1 MKLTDILV
9 LFSHKSTPRCLL
21 LALTL
26 FFSSFALAAQ
36 NQERAEQELQ
46 QLKQVISQ
54 LQKRLAENRSQQSD
68 TEKAIQEIDVKL
80 SSVSKEL
87 RDTQSKITQ
96 NKHQLNQLQKQKTE
110 KNILKEQQRKQLS
123 SQLRSAYIAGQEEYI
138 KLLLNQEDPAKISR
152 MLQYYRYLNEARIRD
167 IEALQKTLQELQ
179 QVEQQINSKTL
190 ELTELETKQKQQVQ
204 QQLSLKSQQTDAL
217 KQLKQEYQNQNSRL
231 AQLRKDEQ
239 ELQSI
244 ISSLQQTLKEFAP
257 KQSLKGLAKHKN
269 KLNWPVKGSIEHRFG
284 SNKFENKVKWNGIVI
299 NASSGQSVQSIHNGQ
314 VVFADWLR
322 GFGLMVIID
331 HGQGYLSL
339 YGQNE
344 SLLKSTGDWV
354 EAGEP
359 VATVGRSGG
368 SSEPG
373 LYFEIRYK
381 GKPQNPLSWI
391 K

>member
-1 MKLTDILV
+1 MLV
-9 LFSHKSTPRCLL
+9 ILFSPLSL
-21 LALTL
+21 
-26 FFSSFALAAQ
+26 SAQ
-36 NQERAEQELQ
+36 DQQQAEQELE

-54 LQKRLAENRSQQSD
+54 LQKQLAENRSQQSD
-68 TEKAIQEIDVKL
+68 TEKAIQAIDVKL
-80 SSVSKEL
+80 SAVSKEL
-87 RDTQSKITQ
+87 RDTQTKITQ
-96 NKHQLNQLQKQKTE
+96 NKRQLNQLKKQKTE
-110 KNILKEQQRKQLS
+110 KNILKEKQRKQLA

-152 MLQYYRYLNEARIRD
+152 MLQYYRYLNKARIRD
-167 IEALQKTLQELQ
+167 IEALQKTLQELE
-179 QVEQQINSKTL
+179 QVEQQINSTTL
-190 ELTELETKQKQQVQ
+190 ELTQLEAQQKQQVD
-204 QQLSLKSQQTDAL
+204 QQLALKSEQTEAL
-217 KQLKQEYQNQNSRL
+217 KALKKEYQNQNTRL

-239 ELQSI
+239 ELQAI
-244 ISSLQQTLKEFAP
+244 ISSLQKTLEEFAP
-257 KQSLKGLAKHKN
+257 KQSLKGLAQYKN
-269 KLNWPVKGSIEHRFG
+269 KLNWPVKGSIQHRFG

-299 NASSGQSVQSIHNGQ
+299 NASSGQIVQSIHNGQ

-331 HGQGYLSL
+331 HGQGYMSL

-368 SSEPG
+368 STEPG

-381 GKPQNPLSWI
+381 GKPQNPVNWI

>member
-1 MKLTDILV
+1 M
-9 LFSHKSTPRCLL
+9 
-21 LALTL
+21 LALA
-26 FFSSFALAAQ
+26 FSSFGHTAQ
-36 NQERAEQELQ
+36 NQQQAEQDLQ
-46 QLKQVISQ
+46 QLKQVIGQ

-68 TEKAIQEIDVKL
+68 TEKAIQAIDIKL
-80 SSVSKEL
+80 SEVSKKL
-87 RDTQSKITQ
+87 HDTQNKITQ
-96 NKHQLNQLQKQKTE
+96 NKKQLSKLQKQKTE

-123 SQLRSAYIAGQEEYI
+123 SQLRSAYIAGQEEYV
-138 KLLLNQEDPAKISR
+138 KLLLNQEDPAKMSR

-179 QVEQQINSKTL
+179 EVEQQINVKTL
-190 ELTELETKQKQQVQ
+190 ELSELETQQKQQVE

-217 KQLKQEYQNQNSRL
+217 KKLKQDYQNQNTRL

-239 ELQSI
+239 ELQAI
-244 ISSLQQTLKEFAP
+244 ISSLQQTLEEFAP
-257 KQSLKGLAKHKN
+257 KQSLKGLAKYKN
-269 KLNWPVKGSIEHRFG
+269 KLSWPVKGSVEHRFG

-359 VATVGRSGG
+359 IATIGRSGG

-373 LYFEIRYK
+373 LYFEIRYQ

>member
-1 MKLTDILV
+1 MKLTDLLFRSSLKQVPQYLLLV
-9 LFSHKSTPRCLL
+9 LVILFSPLSL
-21 LALTL
+21 
-26 FFSSFALAAQ
+26 SAQ
-36 NQERAEQELQ
+36 DQQQAEQELE

-54 LQKRLAENRSQQSD
+54 LQKQLAENRSQQSD
-68 TEKAIQEIDVKL
+68 TEKAIQAIDVKL
-80 SSVSKEL
+80 SAVSKEL
-87 RDTQSKITQ
+87 RDTQTKITQ
-96 NKHQLNQLQKQKTE
+96 NKRQLNQLKKQKTE
-110 KNILKEQQRKQLS
+110 KNILKEKQRKQLA

-152 MLQYYRYLNEARIRD
+152 MLQYYRYLNKARIRD
-167 IEALQKTLQELQ
+167 IEALQKTLQELE
-179 QVEQQINSKTL
+179 QVEQQINSTTL
-190 ELTELETKQKQQVQ
+190 ELTQLEAQQKQQVD
-204 QQLSLKSQQTDAL
+204 QQLALKSAQTEAL
-217 KQLKQEYQNQNSRL
+217 KALKKEYQNQNTRL

-239 ELQSI
+239 ELQAI
-244 ISSLQQTLKEFAP
+244 ISSLQKTLEEFAP
-257 KQSLKGLAKHKN
+257 KQSLKGLAQYKN
-269 KLNWPVKGSIEHRFG
+269 KLNWPVKGSIQHRFG

-299 NASSGQSVQSIHNGQ
+299 NASSGQIVQSIHNGQ

-331 HGQGYLSL
+331 HGQGYMSL

-368 SSEPG
+368 STEPG

-381 GKPQNPLSWI
+381 GKPQNPVNWI

>member
-1 MKLTDILV
+1 MKLTDFFA
-9 LFSHKSTPRCLL
+9 LFSVKSTPQCLL
-21 LALTL
+21 LVLAL
-26 FFSSFALAAQ
+26 FFSSSALSAQ

-46 QLKQVISQ
+46 QLKQVINL

-68 TEKAIQEIDVKL
+68 TEKAIQAIDVKL
-80 SSVSKEL
+80 SAVSKEL
-87 RDTQSKITQ
+87 RDTQTKITQ
-96 NKHQLNQLQKQKTE
+96 NKNQLNQLQKQKTE

-190 ELTELETKQKQQVQ
+190 ELTELEAKQKQQVE

-217 KQLKQEYQNQNSRL
+217 KKLKQEYQNQNTRL

-244 ISSLQQTLKEFAP
+244 ISSLQQTLEDFAP

-359 VATVGRSGG
+359 IAIVGRSGG

-373 LYFEIRYK
+373 LYFEIRYQ

>member
-1 MKLTDILV
+1 MKLSELTFSYPFRLASQTCLLV
-9 LFSHKSTPRCLL
+9 L
-21 LALTL
+21 AV
-26 FFSSFALAAQ
+26 FFCQLSSSAQ
-36 NQERAEQELQ
+36 NQEQAEQELQ
-46 QLKQVISQ
+46 QLKQVIKQ
-54 LQKRLAENRSQQSD
+54 LQQKLEENRSQQTD
-68 TEKAIQEIDVKL
+68 TEKAIQAIDLKL
-80 SSVSKEL
+80 SSVSKSL
-87 RDTQSKITQ
+87 RQTQQKIAQNRSQLTQ
-96 NKHQLNQLQKQKTE
+96 LKRE
-110 KNILKEQQRKQLS
+110 KDAKIILREQQRKQLS

-167 IEALQKTLQELQ
+167 IEALQETLRELQE
-179 QVEQQINSKTL
+179 VEQKINATTL
-190 ELTELETKQKQQVQ
+190 ELTELESKQQQ
-204 QQLSLKSQQTDAL
+204 QVDQQIALKSQQTTAL
-217 KQLKQEYQNQNSRL
+217 KKLKADYQNQNSRL

-239 ELQSI
+239 ELQAI
-244 ISSLQQTLKEFAP
+244 IASLQKTLQEFAP
-257 KQSLKGLAKHKN
+257 KQSLKGLANYKN
-269 KLNWPVKGSIEHRFG
+269 KLNWPVKGTIEHRFG

-299 NASSGQSVQSIHNGQ
+299 GASTGQNVQSIHNGQ

-359 VATVGRSGG
+359 IATVGQSGG

-381 GKPQNPLSWI
+381 GKPQNPVHWI

>member
-1 MKLTDILV
+1 LKLTDYRVHSFLKSAPQLLLLV
-9 LFSHKSTPRCLL
+9 LALL
-21 LALTL
+21 LSPSGHT
-26 FFSSFALAAQ
+26 AQ
-36 NQERAEQELQ
+36 NQEQAEQELQ
-46 QLKQVISQ
+46 QLKQVIGQ

-68 TEKAIQEIDVKL
+68 TEKAIQAIDVKL
-80 SSVSKEL
+80 SSVSKKL
-87 RDTQSKITQ
+87 RDTQNKITH
-96 NKHQLNQLQKQKTE
+96 NKRQLDQLKKQKTE

-123 SQLRSAYIAGQEEYI
+123 SQLRSAHIAGQEEYI

-179 QVEQQINSKTL
+179 DVEQKINTTTL
-190 ELTELETKQKQQVQ
+190 ELTELEARQKQQVT
-204 QQLSLKSQQTDAL
+204 QQLSLKSQQTAAL
-217 KQLKQEYQNQNSRL
+217 QELKEEYQNQNSRL

-244 ISSLQQTLKEFAP
+244 ISSLQQTLEEFAP

-269 KLNWPVKGSIEHRFG
+269 KLNWPVKGTIEHRFG
-284 SNKFENKVKWNGIVI
+284 SNKFENKVQWNGIVI
-299 NASSGQSVQSIHNGQ
+299 SASSGQNVHSIHNGQ

-373 LYFEIRYK
+373 LYFEIRYQ
-381 GKPQNPLSWI
+381 GKPQNPLGWI

>member
-1 MKLTDILV
+1 MKLTDFRVHSYFKPASQLLLLV
-9 LFSHKSTPRCLL
+9 LA
-21 LALTL
+21 LA
-26 FFSSFALAAQ
+26 FSSFGHTAQ
-36 NQERAEQELQ
+36 NQQQAEQELQ
-46 QLKQVISQ
+46 QLKQVIGQ

-68 TEKAIQEIDVKL
+68 TEKSIQAIDIKL
-80 SSVSKEL
+80 SKVSKKL
-87 RDTQSKITQ
+87 HDTQNKITQ
-96 NKHQLNQLQKQKTE
+96 NKKQLSKLQKQKTE

-123 SQLRSAYIAGQEEYI
+123 SQLRSAYIAGQEEYV

-179 QVEQQINSKTL
+179 EVEQQINLKTL
-190 ELTELETKQKQQVQ
+190 ELSELETQQKQQVE

-217 KQLKQEYQNQNSRL
+217 KKLKQDYQNQNTRL

-239 ELQSI
+239 ELQAI
-244 ISSLQQTLKEFAP
+244 ISSLQQTLEEFAP
-257 KQSLKGLAKHKN
+257 KQSLKGLAKYKN
-269 KLNWPVKGSIEHRFG
+269 KLSWPVKGSVEHRFG

-359 VATVGRSGG
+359 IATIGRSGG

-373 LYFEIRYK
+373 LYFEIRYQ

>member
-1 MKLTDILV
+1 MPQFALLV
-9 LFSHKSTPRCLL
+9 L
-21 LALTL
+21 ALFL
-26 FFSSFALAAQ
+26 SPIAYSAQ
-36 NQERAEQELQ
+36 DQQQAEQELQ
-46 QLKQVISQ
+46 ELKQVINQ
-54 LQKRLAENRSQQSD
+54 LQKKLAENRSQQTD
-68 TEKAIQEIDVKL
+68 TEKAIQAIDVKL
-80 SSVSKEL
+80 SAVSKEL
-87 RDTQSKITQ
+87 RVTQTNISK
-96 NKHQLNQLQKQKTE
+96 NKKELNQLQKQKTE
-110 KNILKEQQRKQLS
+110 KNILKEKQRKQLS

-152 MLQYYRYLNEARIRD
+152 MLQYYRYLNQARIRD
-167 IEALQKTLQELQ
+167 IEALQKTLEELQ
-179 QVEQQINSKTL
+179 LVEEKTNATTL
-190 ELTELETKQKQQVQ
+190 QLTELEAQQKQQVE
-204 QQLSLKSQQTDAL
+204 QQLSLKSQQTAAL
-217 KQLKQEYQNQNSRL
+217 QNLKKEYQNQNSRL

-239 ELQSI
+239 ELQAI
-244 ISSLQQTLKEFAP
+244 ISSLQKTLEEFAP
-257 KQSLKGLAKHKN
+257 KQSLNGLAQYKN
-269 KLNWPVKGSIEHRFG
+269 KLNWPVKGTIQHRFG
-284 SNKFENKVKWNGIVI
+284 SNKFANKVKWNGIVI
-299 NASSGQSVQSIHNGQ
+299 NAESGKNVQAIHNGQ

-368 SSEPG
+368 TTEPG

-381 GKPQNPLSWI
+381 GKPQNPVNWI

>member
-1 MKLTDILV
+1 M
-9 LFSHKSTPRCLL
+9 
-21 LALTL
+21 
-26 FFSSFALAAQ
+26 FFSSSALAAQ

-68 TEKAIQEIDVKL
+68 TEKAIQAIDVKL
-80 SSVSKEL
+80 SAVSKEL

-96 NKHQLNQLQKQKTE
+96 NKNQLNKLQKQKTE

-190 ELTELETKQKQQVQ
+190 ELTELETKQKQQVE

-217 KQLKQEYQNQNSRL
+217 KQLKQEYQNQNTRL

-244 ISSLQQTLKEFAP
+244 ISSLQQTLEEFAP

-269 KLNWPVKGSIEHRFG
+269 KLNWPVKGSVEHRFG

-299 NASSGQSVQSIHNGQ
+299 NASSGQSVQSIYNGQ

>member
-1 MKLTDILV
+1 MLAL
-9 LFSHKSTPRCLL
+9 LFSVPGQT
-21 LALTL
+21 
-26 FFSSFALAAQ
+26 AQ
-36 NQERAEQELQ
+36 DQQQAEQELQ
-46 QLKQVISQ
+46 ELKRVINQ
-54 LQKRLAENRSQQSD
+54 LQQQLAKNRSQQSE
-68 TEKAIQEIDVKL
+68 TEKAIQAIDVKL

-87 RDTQSKITQ
+87 RKTQGKISENTR
-96 NKHQLNQLQKQKTE
+96 QLNLLQRQKDE
-110 KNILKEQQRKQLS
+110 KNQLKNKQRKQLA

-152 MLQYYRYLNEARIRD
+152 MLQYYRYLNQARIRD

-179 QVEQQINSKTL
+179 QVEEKINSTTL
-190 ELTELETKQKQQVQ
+190 ELTELEAQQRQQVE
-204 QQLSLKSQQTDAL
+204 QQLALKSQQSEAL
-217 KQLKQEYQNQNSRL
+217 QQLKKDYQNQNTRL
-231 AQLRKDEQ
+231 AQLRRDEQ
-239 ELQSI
+239 ELQAI
-244 ISSLQQTLKEFAP
+244 ISSLQKTLEEFAP
-257 KQSLKGLAKHKN
+257 KQSLKGLAQHKN
-269 KLNWPVKGSIEHRFG
+269 KLNWPVKGSIQHRFG
-284 SNKFENKVKWNGIVI
+284 SNKFQDKLKWNGIVI

-359 VATVGRSGG
+359 IALVGRSGG

-381 GKPQNPLSWI
+381 GKPQNPLGWI

>member
-1 MKLTDILV
+1 LKLTDLLFLSSLKQVPQFTLLV
-9 LFSHKSTPRCLL
+9 LALL
-21 LALTL
+21 L
-26 FFSSFALAAQ
+26 SPFAHSAQ
-36 NQERAEQELQ
+36 DQQQAEQELQ
-46 QLKQVISQ
+46 ELKQVINQ
-54 LQKRLAENRSQQSD
+54 LQKQLAENRSQQTD
-68 TEKAIQEIDVKL
+68 TEKAIQAIDVKL
-80 SSVSKEL
+80 SAVSKEL
-87 RDTQSKITQ
+87 RETQLKISN
-96 NKHQLNQLQKQKTE
+96 NKKELNQLQKQKTE
-110 KNILKEQQRKQLS
+110 KNILKEKQRKQLS

-152 MLQYYRYLNEARIRD
+152 MLQYYRYLNQARIRD
-167 IEALQKTLQELQ
+167 IDALQKTLEELQ
-179 QVEQQINSKTL
+179 QVEEKINATTL
-190 ELTELETKQKQQVQ
+190 QLTELEAQQKQQVD
-204 QQLSLKSQQTDAL
+204 QQLSLKSQQTQAL
-217 KQLKQEYQNQNSRL
+217 QDLKKEYQNQNSRL

-239 ELQSI
+239 ELQAI
-244 ISSLQQTLKEFAP
+244 ISSLQKTLEEFAP
-257 KQSLKGLAKHKN
+257 KQSLKGLAQYKN
-269 KLNWPVKGSIEHRFG
+269 KLNWPVKGTIQHRFG
-284 SNKFENKVKWNGIVI
+284 SNKFANKVKWNGIVI
-299 NASSGQSVQSIHNGQ
+299 NAESGKNVQAIHNGQ

-368 SSEPG
+368 TTEPG

-381 GKPQNPLSWI
+381 GKPQNPVNWI

>member
-1 MKLTDILV
+1 MSLKQAPQCILLV
-9 LFSHKSTPRCLL
+9 LVILFSPLSL
-21 LALTL
+21 
-26 FFSSFALAAQ
+26 SAQ
-36 NQERAEQELQ
+36 DQEQAEQELE

-54 LQKRLAENRSQQSD
+54 LQKQLAENRSQQSD
-68 TEKAIQEIDVKL
+68 TEKAIQAIDVKL
-80 SSVSKEL
+80 SAVSKEL
-87 RDTQSKITQ
+87 RDTQTKITQ
-96 NKHQLNQLQKQKTE
+96 NKRQLNQLKTQKTE
-110 KNILKEQQRKQLS
+110 KNILKEKQRKQLA

-152 MLQYYRYLNEARIRD
+152 MLQYYRYLNKARIRD
-167 IEALQKTLQELQ
+167 IEALQKTLQELE
-179 QVEQQINSKTL
+179 QVEQQINSTTL
-190 ELTELETKQKQQVQ
+190 ELTQLEAQQKQQVDQ
-204 QQLSLKSQQTDAL
+204 QVALKSEQTEAL
-217 KQLKQEYQNQNSRL
+217 KALKKDYQNQNTRL

-239 ELQSI
+239 ELQAI
-244 ISSLQQTLKEFAP
+244 ISSLQKTLEEFAP
-257 KQSLKGLAKHKN
+257 KQSLNGLAQYKN
-269 KLNWPVKGSIEHRFG
+269 KLNWPVKGSIQHRFG

-299 NASSGQSVQSIHNGQ
+299 NASSGQIVQSIHNGQ

-331 HGQGYLSL
+331 HGQGYMSL

-368 SSEPG
+368 STEPG

-381 GKPQNPLSWI
+381 GKPQNPVNWI